1 MVTMHHRHRLWASRQ
16 ARAFHFPSRSG
27 RFHHSRSQTSIPAST
42 PVYPSI
48 ATVRSNQ
55 FQRHA
60 IESLHWYHQSRA
72 ARFMIGRVRVNFM
85 WCELMREMQNMNWS
99 DSRYLIL
106 DLKSFREQRGDS

>member
-1 MVTMHHRHRLWASRQ
+1 MPAERNSGKCSGRPWAWSLPVFLLNMVTMHHRHRLWASRQ

-55 FQRHA
+55 SQRHA
-60 IESLHWYHQSRA
+60 MMQRVSTLVPSKQS
-72 ARFMIGRVRVNFM
+72 
-85 WCELMREMQNMNWS
+85 CEVHDRQGEGQ
-99 DSRYLIL
+99 
-106 DLKSFREQRGDS
+106 FHVV